1 MSKFDNIIEKYTE
14 KGFAFDDI
22 DYAIAAV
29 KDGTRRE
36 LILESL
42 TADYRGMKL
51 NNANALL
58 EDIYKI
64 NGGEFKK
71 ENRGGYLY
79 SAVFFI
85 KGASFSYYIYYVY
98 RYGGVLYSPIVIFIG
113 AIGGLLGG
121 LLFLLLSIFGKYR
134 QEDEPFQDLK

>member
-1 MSKFDNIIEKYTE
+1 MKKFDKIIEKYTE
-14 KGFAFDDI
+14 KGIAFDNI
-22 DYAIAAV
+22 DYAISAI

-36 LILESL
+36 MILESL

-51 NNANALL
+51 QEANIML
-58 EDIYKI
+58 EELYKI

-85 KGASFSYYIYYVY
+85 AGACFSFYIYYVY
-98 RYGGVLYSPIVIFIG
+98 TYGGTLYSPIAMFIG
-113 AIGGLLGG
+113 AIGGILGG
-121 LLFLLLSIFGKYR
+121 IMFLLLSLFGEYR
-134 QEDEPFQDLK
+134 QEIEPFQDN

>member
-1 MSKFDNIIEKYTE
+1 MSKFDNIIEKYIAT
-14 KGFAFDDI
+14 GLTFDDI
-22 DYAIAAV
+22 DYAISAA

-42 TADYRGMKL
+42 TADYRGINL
-51 NNANALL
+51 QNANALL
-58 EDIYKI
+58 EDIYKA

-79 SAVFFI
+79 SAIFFI
-85 KGASFSYYIYYVY
+85 MGASSSYYIYYVFKN
-98 RYGGVLYSPIVIFIG
+98 GGVLYSPIAIFIG

-134 QEDEPFQDLK
+134 QEDEPFQDLN